1 MRPII
6 WGAVLCALASG
17 CAGMKE
23 QAGTVADLPSPAET
37 IAAWRPAKPAIFVKP
52 GRTQAKEADH
62 LAGGR

>member
-6 WGAVLCALASG
+6 WGALLCALTCG

-37 IAAWRPAKPAIFVKP
+37 IAAWRPAKPAIFLKP
-52 GRTQAKEADH
+52 RQKEAESSAH
-62 LAGGR
+62 LAGGM